1 MKNFYKSVL
10 TALVA
15 LLYAGNASAQSS
27 NYEFRIIYSFMKA
40 KDVAGLKNA
49 VTSGVWI
56 DSPDSNGINSLCH
69 AIYQKDYDGYDLL
82 RNMNADPNPPCL
94 RRMSPRYRNAFFADK
109 PGYHK
114 YAFLN
119 PAEKKTF
126 FTPRMQTIGTTA
138 LITGMAAGV
147 FAISG
152 SGGGGDDNPGGGNG
166 GGDIP
171 GTEIDVSPTS
181 DQYLMTSPAN
191 GNPDDYKTAEVA
203 GSGFLEQ
210 INAPSAYARGYDG
223 RKVYRTFTETA
234 DGIEGAYTSYSDEV
248 INVAVYDNGV

>member
-94 RRMSPRYRNAFFADK
+94 RRMSPRYRNAFFARDRAK
-109 PGYHK
+109 
-114 YAFLN
+114 
-119 PAEKKTF
+119 
-126 FTPRMQTIGTTA
+126 
-138 LITGMAAGV
+138 
-147 FAISG
+147 
-152 SGGGGDDNPGGGNG
+152 
-166 GGDIP
+166 
-171 GTEIDVSPTS
+171 
-181 DQYLMTSPAN
+181 
-191 GNPDDYKTAEVA
+191 
-203 GSGFLEQ
+203 
-210 INAPSAYARGYDG
+210 
-223 RKVYRTFTETA
+223 
-234 DGIEGAYTSYSDEV
+234 GA
-248 INVAVYDNGV
+248 